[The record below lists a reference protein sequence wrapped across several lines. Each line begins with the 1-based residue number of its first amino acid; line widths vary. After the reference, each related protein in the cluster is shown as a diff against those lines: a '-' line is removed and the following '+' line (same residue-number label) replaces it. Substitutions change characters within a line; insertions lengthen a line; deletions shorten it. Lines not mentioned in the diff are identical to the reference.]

1 MTYRTQKILTC
12 FRHSSL
18 VASKMASWV
27 SCTTKNCI
35 WSWWNCTRVSDCA
48 DGVLPGGSCKNLLF
62 CFSHP
67 SVFHTQICIIKQS
80 QTQLTIL
87 QPRKIA
93 LYSED
98 RSTIKSYYLSI
109 RSRWNKNI
117 QYMRE
122 SKTSNSFCMTFEF
135 TFNLQKNFTLTP
147 ISNYVAQTL
156 LIENVMCINH
166 FHFLVTIIDLFVSVS
181 CLVSVFHRSIRNC
194 LHIYNG
200 VTSST
205 RTLYIWMEESSM
217 PIAIILLSWGWKA
230 RNVAAGGEAMKVVIV
245 CTYTS
250 IQQG

>member
-12 FRHSSL
+12 FWHSSL

-67 SVFHTQICIIKQS
+67 SVFHTQICIVKQS

-135 TFNLQKNFTLTP
+135 TFNLQMNTLTP

-156 LIENVMCINH
+156 LIENVLGVWQTLLIENVMCINH
-166 FHFLVTIIDLFVSVS
+166 FHFLTCLCHVWCLCSIDRLEIVYTDTTALPHQHGHYIFEWRNHP
-181 CLVSVFHRSIRNC
+181 CL
-194 LHIYNG
+194 
-200 VTSST
+200 
-205 RTLYIWMEESSM
+205 
-217 PIAIILLSWGWKA
+217 
-230 RNVAAGGEAMKVVIV
+230 
-245 CTYTS
+245 
-250 IQQG
+250 